1 MGVDYIKPARGQKPS
16 EAQHAV
22 VFLQPLH
29 GKAERFYACFM
40 QWGKGA
46 APGNVIILPDI
57 ESADHMVAAIF
68 QPPGKT
74 HHLDRAACLDYIM
87 TGNMKDV

>member
-1 MGVDYIKPARGQKPS
+1 
-16 EAQHAV
+16 
-22 VFLQPLH
+22 
-29 GKAERFYACFM
+29 M
-40 QWGKGA
+40 QRGKGT

-57 ESADHMVAAIF
+57 ESADHMVAALF